1 MSQNNKY
8 LVAKSYLRGVN
19 FLEDNWQRLHP
30 KREINKYFA
39 ANDAYDHFHGQY
51 ELAFEEID
59 FGFCELRRRKQF
71 YKAIG
76 TRFSWSRL
84 SDSQM
89 VCNRAAW
96 MIEDKVQRFIW
107 NHKKNKAEFTAN

>member
-39 ANDAYDHFHGQY
+39 ANDAYDHFHGQF

-84 SDSQM
+84 SDSEI
-89 VCNRAAW
+89 VRKVADVR
-96 MIEDKVQRFIW
+96 IEHHIQRFIR
-107 NHKKNKAEFTAN
+107 NHKKNKAEL